1 MYAIIWQISPQ
12 AAQIEVPK
20 LILQPIVENCFKH
33 SFHNQ
38 EGMKQIK
45 IINQCDAERW
55 SIEVRNNGEPMTPET
70 IESIY
75 RLFLF
80 YKGDE
85 TFHISLEGQETVV
98 KIGGPIHGR

>member
-1 MYAIIWQISPQ
+1 
-12 AAQIEVPK
+12 
-20 LILQPIVENCFKH
+20 
-33 SFHNQ
+33 
-38 EGMKQIK
+38 MKQIK

-55 SIEVRNNGEPMTPET
+55 WIEVRNNGEPMTPET

-75 RLFLF
+75 QRFAQYREELSTGRLDAREIGTGISGLRGISTALRLFLF

>member
-1 MYAIIWQISPQ
+1 
-12 AAQIEVPK
+12 
-20 LILQPIVENCFKH
+20 
-33 SFHNQ
+33 
-38 EGMKQIK
+38 
-45 IINQCDAERW
+45 
-55 SIEVRNNGEPMTPET
+55 MTPET

-75 RLFLF
+75 QRFAQYREELSTGRLDAREIGTGFGLGNTVLRLFLF